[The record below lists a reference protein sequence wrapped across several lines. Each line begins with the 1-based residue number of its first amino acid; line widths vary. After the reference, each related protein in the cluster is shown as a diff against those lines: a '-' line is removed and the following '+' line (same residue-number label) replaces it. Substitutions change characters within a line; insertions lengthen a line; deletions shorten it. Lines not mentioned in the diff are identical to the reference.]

1 MTESR
6 LVIAILSAVSLMLA
20 LSFVVLLLTYLERKA
35 LARIQQRMGPTRV
48 GYRGTLQPLADAVKL
63 ITKEDIIPAW
73 SDKVVYWIAPV
84 AVFVPAFVIWVTIP
98 IASEVVLQNLDMG
111 LFYIVFSFFKFLDYK
126 NFPASFSMYDPI
138 AKILP
143 LYGWIYPI
151 IETLLGLFFL
161 LRYQLLLSL
170 ITTIILLGATTIGVT
185 RSLLKKSDIQCA
197 CLGTALNLPMTKATF
212 IENCIMILMAVWML
226 LSKGSYSII

>member
-73 SDKVVYWIAPV
+73 SDKEFMDCAGCCFCPRIC
-84 AVFVPAFVIWVTIP
+84 
-98 IASEVVLQNLDMG
+98 NLGDNTDCERG
-111 LFYIVFSFFKFLDYK
+111 
-126 NFPASFSMYDPI
+126 
-138 AKILP
+138 
-143 LYGWIYPI
+143 
-151 IETLLGLFFL
+151 
-161 LRYQLLLSL
+161 
-170 ITTIILLGATTIGVT
+170 GVT
-185 RSLLKKSDIQCA
+185 ESRYGTFLYSCCFSVFFFGLVIGG
-197 CLGTALNLPMTKATF
+197 LGF
-212 IENCIMILMAVWML
+212 
-226 LSKGSYSII
+226 SK

>member
-73 SDKVVYWIAPV
+73 SDKVVYWIAPG

-111 LFYIVFSFFKFLDYK
+111 LFYIVAVSVFSV
-126 NFPASFSMYDPI
+126 
-138 AKILP
+138 
-143 LYGWIYPI
+143 
-151 IETLLGLFFL
+151 LGLL
-161 LRYQLLLSL
+161 LAGWGSANKWAIIGGLRAAGQLVSYEIPFIMAILAILSL
-170 ITTIILLGATTIGVT
+170 IHI
-185 RSLLKKSDIQCA
+185 
-197 CLGTALNLPMTKATF
+197 
-212 IENCIMILMAVWML
+212 
-226 LSKGSYSII
+226 